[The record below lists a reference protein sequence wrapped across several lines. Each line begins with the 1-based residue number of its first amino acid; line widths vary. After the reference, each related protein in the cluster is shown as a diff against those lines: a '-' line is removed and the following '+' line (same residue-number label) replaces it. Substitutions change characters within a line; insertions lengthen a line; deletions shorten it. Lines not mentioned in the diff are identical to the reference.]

1 MKSHDGCICVCHW
14 LGLLQPSFSTL
25 KVILLLHSSLMISRT
40 NCFLQ
45 NSLVTWLSHCCGPT
59 EHLMNLSPHIAVAP
73 ALHISKTSTPPCNF
87 LLKSLDTS
95 EWGREQSLWVLTA
108 VWDILGWTRTEVM
121 LQRTLQL
128 WRMEAVDTRTLYSH
142 LLSGHLG
149 GAQEMLFTVSMNWI
163 R

>member
-108 VWDILGWTRTEVM
+108 VWDILGWTHT
-121 LQRTLQL
+121 QRWCYIEPSSFGE
-128 WRMEAVDTRTLYSH
+128 WRL
-142 LLSGHLG
+142 
-149 GAQEMLFTVSMNWI
+149 WI
-163 R
+163 RGPSTPIFWAGTLEVPRKCCSQYPWTG